1 VDSVHV
7 FAWRGHDKFPL
18 SDMSREWSAYLD
30 ILACEGREIDL
41 MLEFL
46 PVECEADL
54 IRDAATLRALIAGVT
69 SNK

>member
-1 VDSVHV
+1 
-7 FAWRGHDKFPL
+7 
-18 SDMSREWSAYLD
+18 
-30 ILACEGREIDL
+30 